1 MNHMRILKRAWD
13 ILWSYKTLWVFGIL
27 LALTAGGT
35 FNGNNGDNGGPRA
48 GVNYSTN
55 WPRDLTPVQIEQLP
69 SGIRDA
75 VRELQNL
82 QVNPLPRETV
92 NTLIGVAIAL
102 VCLALLVGVV
112 FLVLRYVSQTALIR
126 MVDRYESSGE
136 KVTWR
141 EGFRLGWSKP
151 AWRLFLIDL
160 LIFLPVFSGI
170 LLAIIIVAVP
180 ILLTFTVGGIGTIV
194 GIVMAIGLGFLVV
207 FAAILLAIVLAMARE
222 VFYRE
227 CVLGGNGVLDSIR
240 RGFATIRANLK
251 DLFLIWLL
259 LLAIY
264 IGFAVLMLPVGIVLL
279 IVGAVVGTGAG
290 FGLYLALQAGS
301 QLTAILVAVLVGVFL
316 LSLVAGIPMLF
327 LRGLRETYMSTA
339 WTLAYREIPASVPEP
354 KVVEKTV

>member
-35 FNGNNGDNGGPRA
+35 FSGNNGDNGSARANVSYSIDYPR
-48 GVNYSTN
+48 GM
-55 WPRDLTPVQIEQLP
+55 TPAEIEQLP
-69 SGIRDA
+69 SGIRGA
-75 VRELQNL
+75 VRELYNL
-82 QVNPLPRETV
+82 TINPLPRETI
-92 NTLIGVAIAL
+92 NNIIGVTIAL
-102 VCLALLVGVV
+102 VCLALLVGVA
-112 FLVLRYVSQTALIR
+112 FIVLRYVSQTALIR

-141 EGFRLGWSKP
+141 DGFRLGWSRP

-170 LLAIIIVAVP
+170 LVAMIFVAVP
-180 ILLTFTVGGIGTIV
+180 LLLTLTVGGIGTIV

-207 FAAILLAIVLAMARE
+207 FAAILLAIALAMARE

-227 CVLGGNGVLDSIR
+227 CVLGGNGVLDSFR
-240 RGFATIRANLK
+240 RGFATIRKNLK

-264 IGFAVLMLPVGIVLL
+264 IGYAVLMLPVGIVLL
-279 IVGAVVGTGAG
+279 IIGAVVGTGAG

-301 QLTAILVAVLVGVFL
+301 QLTAIVVGGLVGVFI
-316 LSLVAGIPMLF
+316 LSLIVGIPVLF

-339 WTLAYREIPASVPEP
+339 WTLAYREIPAPLPEAAATEI
-354 KVVEKTV
+354 KA

>member
-35 FNGNNGDNGGPRA
+35 FSGNNGNNGSPRA
-48 GVNYSTN
+48 GVNYTAD
-55 WPRDLTPVQIEQLP
+55 WPRNMTPAEIEKLP

-75 VRELQNL
+75 VWELYDL
-82 QVNPLPRETV
+82 TAPPIPRETV
-92 NTLIGVAIAL
+92 NTIIGIAIAL
-102 VCLALLVGVV
+102 MCLVLIVGVV
-112 FLVLRYVSQTALIR
+112 YIVLRYVSQTALIR

-141 EGFRLGWSKP
+141 DGFRLGWSRP
-151 AWRLFLIDL
+151 ALRLLLIDL

-170 LLAIIIVAVP
+170 LVAMIFVAVP
-180 ILLTFTVGGIGTIV
+180 LLLTLTIGGIGTFV

-227 CVLGGNGVLDSIR
+227 CVLGGNGVLDSFR

-279 IVGAVVGTGAG
+279 LIGAVVG
-290 FGLYLALQAGS
+290 
-301 QLTAILVAVLVGVFL
+301 
-316 LSLVAGIPMLF
+316 
-327 LRGLRETYMSTA
+327 
-339 WTLAYREIPASVPEP
+339 
-354 KVVEKTV
+354 

>member
-13 ILWSYKTLWVFGIL
+13 ILRSYKTLWVFGIL

-35 FNGNNGDNGGPRA
+35 FSGNNGDNGGARA
-48 GVNYSTN
+48 NVGVNTD
-55 WPRDLTPVQIEQLP
+55 WPRNMTPAEIEELP
-69 SGIRDA
+69 SGIREA
-75 VRELQNL
+75 VREFQNL
-82 QVNPLPRETV
+82 QVNPIPRETI
-92 NTLIGVAIAL
+92 NTLIGVTIAL

-112 FLVLRYVSQTALIR
+112 FLILRYVSQTALIQ

-141 EGFRLGWSKP
+141 EGFRLGWSRP

-170 LLAIIIVAVP
+170 LLAVLLIMGPALLSLALGGLGSII
-180 ILLTFTVGGIGTIV
+180 

-207 FAAILLAIVLAMARE
+207 FAAILLAIALAMARE

-227 CVLGGNGVLDSIR
+227 CVLGGNGVLDSFR
-240 RGFATIRANLK
+240 RGFATIRTNLK

-264 IGFAVLMLPVGIVLL
+264 IGFAVLMLPVGILLL
-279 IVGAVVGTGAG
+279 IIGVVAGAGAG

-301 QLTAILVAVLVGVFL
+301 QLTAIVVAALLGVFI
-316 LSLVAGIPMLF
+316 LSLIVGIPMLF
-327 LRGLRETYMSTA
+327 LRGLRETYTSTA
-339 WTLAYREIPASVPEP
+339 WTLAYREIPTSVPGT
-354 KVVEKTV
+354 KAVEKTL